1 MKKQNKQLLLKVVST
16 LIAIPVLL
24 IIFALVAI
32 GPVDTSRSNCK
43 QVEGV
48 VEQISEATSYDIV
61 FKLKDDNAIY
71 YVNRGLERGLELNDL
86 KAQLEGKK
94 VSIWHAKTGYLE
106 GGHITQVEAGE
117 KIIYTEW
124 VGDL

>member
-1 MKKQNKQLLLKVVST
+1 MKSQNKQLLLKVVSAF
-16 LIAIPVLL
+16 IAIPVLL

-48 VEQISEATSYDIV
+48 VEQITEATSYDIV

-71 YVNRGLERGLELNDL
+71 YVNRGLERGLVLNNL
-86 KAQLEGKK
+86 KAQLEGEK
-94 VSIWHAKTGYLE
+94 VKIWHAKTGYLE
-106 GGHITQVEAGE
+106 GGHVTQVEAGE

-124 VGDL
+124 VAGL

>member
-1 MKKQNKQLLLKVVST
+1 MKKQNNELLLKVVGAF
-16 LIAIPVLL
+16 IAISVLL

-48 VEQISEATSYDIV
+48 VEQISDATSYDIV
-61 FKLKDDNAIY
+61 FKLKGDDAIY
-71 YVNRGLERGLELNDL
+71 YVNRGLERGLELNNL
-86 KAQLEGKK
+86 KAELEGKK
-94 VSIWHAKTGYLE
+94 VKIWHAKTGYLE

-124 VGDL
+124 IADL